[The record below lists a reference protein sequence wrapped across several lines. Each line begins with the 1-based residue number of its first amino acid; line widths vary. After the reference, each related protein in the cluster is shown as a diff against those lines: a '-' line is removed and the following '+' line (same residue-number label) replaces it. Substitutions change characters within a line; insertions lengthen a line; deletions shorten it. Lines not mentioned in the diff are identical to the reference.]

1 MSSVPADLK
10 YTEEHE
16 WVKADGAV
24 VVIGITDHAQGALGD
39 VVFLDLPEVGRKL
52 VKGKAFGVVESVK
65 AVSDLYAPIDGDV
78 VEVNAAL
85 VNSPE
90 QVNKDPYGA
99 AWMLK
104 VKPASA
110 ADVAALL
117 DAAGYNALLAR
128 IAK

>member
-1 MSSVPADLK
+1 MSHVPADLK

-16 WVKADGAV
+16 WVRPEGDV
-24 VVIGITDHAQGALGD
+24 VVVGITDHAQGSLGD
-39 VVFLDLPEVGRKL
+39 VVFLDLPEVGRQL
-52 VKGKAFGVVESVK
+52 SRGKAFGVVESVK
-65 AVSDLYAPIDGDV
+65 AVSDLYAPLDGEV
-78 VEVNAAL
+78 VAVNAAL
-85 VNSPE
+85 VQTPE

-104 VKPASA
+104 LKPKNA

-117 DAAGYNALLAR
+117 DAAGYGALLGR